1 MQMIYDG
8 TFSLLIGDFN
18 SNGQYDRSL
27 FKDTW
32 TDWHLVPVTKPVIDP
47 PPVQTNSVE
56 IPGMNGV
63 IDMTEV
69 LLGYPLYS
77 NRTGS
82 LEFYVDTTVD
92 GWDFE
97 TAYDSLLNL
106 LHGKRK
112 KLFLNSDVYV
122 ERQTTVRDPAPTQ
135 SDIEEIYSE
144 VVAEADDPILHPEL
158 VNNQNAR
165 AAFIS
170 ARANQ
175 ILNERFPYK
184 TERVHNTGQSYYYEG
199 RLSVNSFRSDRVIAK
214 IVIDYELD
222 PFKKTVFSTTEDW
235 LWNPFDF
242 VDGVIPEK
250 DWFVGTLPSG
260 TETPIIT
267 LTRDVAGIMPQ
278 IPTVKMAA
286 SSAGMST
293 ISKENSGQTGIL
305 VQYKDSDGE
314 NAEKFLDFWD
324 YASEVTTVGTSIFV
338 DPSLVIG
345 DQGRGD
351 LKYKFINNLKDE
363 NNNDVLCGYLFD
375 FRPGRL

>member
-1 MQMIYDG
+1 MQVTYDG
-8 TFSLLIGDFN
+8 TFSVLVGDFDN
-18 SNGQYDRSL
+18 NGLYDRSL
-27 FKDTW
+27 FKDSW
-32 TDWHLVPVTKPVIDP
+32 TDWHLIPATRPVINP
-47 PPVQTNSVE
+47 PSVKNGTIE

-69 LLGYPLYS
+69 LLGYPLYG
-77 NRTGS
+77 NRSGS
-82 LEFYVDTTVD
+82 LNFYVDTTVPN
-92 GWDFE
+92 WDFE
-97 TAYDSLLNL
+97 KAYDGILNAI
-106 LHGKRK
+106 HGQRK
-112 KLFLNSDVYV
+112 KIILNSDIPVTKT
-122 ERQTTVRDPAPTQ
+122 TTVRDPEPTQ
-135 SDIEEIYSE
+135 SDRDAIYEE
-144 VVAEADDPILHPEL
+144 VVAEANNVELHPEFI
-158 VNNQNAR
+158 NNEA
-165 AAFIS
+165 AKTAFI
-170 ARANQ
+170 AYKAKEL
-175 ILNERFPYK
+175 LNERFPYK
-184 TERVHNTGQSYYYEG
+184 KVVTHNDGQSYYYEG
-199 RLSVNSFRSDRVIAK
+199 RLSVNSFQSDKLASK
-214 IVIDYELD
+214 IVIDYDLD
-222 PFKKTVFSTTEDW
+222 PFKKMIFSTTEDW

-286 SSAGMST
+286 SSGGTTT
-293 ISKENSGQTGIL
+293 ISKENSSRTGIL